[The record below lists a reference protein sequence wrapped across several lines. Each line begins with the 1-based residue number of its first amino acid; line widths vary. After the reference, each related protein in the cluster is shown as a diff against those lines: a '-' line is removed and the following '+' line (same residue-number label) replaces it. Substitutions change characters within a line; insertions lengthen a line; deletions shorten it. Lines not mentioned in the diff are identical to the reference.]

1 MWMIVSDTYDDFLEE
16 IQVEEL
22 EVEEIHL
29 SAQVPSNTQNSS
41 HETSPQL

>member
-22 EVEEIHL
+22 EVEEIYL
-29 SAQVPSNTQNSS
+29 SAQVPSNTQDSS
-41 HETSPQL
+41 HEAPPQL